1 MVIDSWQLQRRWMRL
16 QRPLAA
22 LLIVLGGLLLW
33 ARDNA
38 AGASVPAVVARTD
51 VPAGSVVGPQDVQV
65 VAWPADS
72 HPPPAAASLDQIV
85 GRRATSAITTGEP
98 LTVQRVVG
106 PSALAALGPDRV
118 AVALPQ
124 DPLASSGMVR
134 PGDSVTLVGQTA
146 TGPRTL
152 TTGAAVLTVNAESG
166 AIVAVPSSVAAGV
179 VAAAATDSIAMV
191 LLSAA

>member
-22 LLIVLGGLLLW
+22 ALILIGGLLLW
-33 ARDNA
+33 ARDNVG
-38 AGASVPAVVARTD
+38 AGSVPAVVARQD
-51 VPAGSVVGPQDVQV
+51 VPAGSVVQPQDVQV

-98 LTVQRVVG
+98 LTPQRVAG
-106 PSALAALGPDRV
+106 PGALAELGTDRV
-118 AVALPQ
+118 AVALPA
-124 DPLASSGMVR
+124 DPMASSGLVR
-134 PGDSVTLVGQTA
+134 PGDSVTLVGQSP

-152 TTGAAVLTVNAESG
+152 TTAAAVLTVSAESG
-166 AIVAVPSSVAAGV
+166 TIVAVPASAAASV

-191 LLSAA
+191 LLPAA